1 MLNDL
6 FKVIRSANHSSA
18 QQLLDIIR
26 NDATPEEIRIYIDE
40 TLAKLQGGE
49 NDTATKDTTNKLKD
63 IRRMVNLQGPSP
75 SFRRKVMDVHFLCD
89 TPPMRVP
96 AKPWTTVT
104 DDDEI
109 VSHLV
114 SLYFTWDYPFYAFLD
129 SEVFVKHMAIGDI
142 HSEFCTPFLVNAL
155 LANACVCFFLSFFFF
170 GHQSLDVVKADI
182 DMDSIIR
189 NFLKRMQ
196 FLATS

>member
-18 QQLLDIIR
+18 QRLLEIIR
-26 NDATPEEIRIYIDE
+26 SDATPEEIRNYIDE
-40 TLAKLQGGE
+40 TLAQLQLSRDEKG
-49 NDTATKDTTNKLKD
+49 TKEATNKLRD

-89 TPPMRVP
+89 SPPFRVP

-129 SEVFVKHMAIGDI
+129 SEVFIKHMTVGDI
-142 HSEFCTPFLVNAL
+142 DTEFCTPFLVNAL
-155 LANACVCFFLSFFFF
+155 LANACVSGKEKLCEKRV
-170 GHQSLDVVKADI
+170 SLI
-182 DMDSIIR
+182 LTRNSTIR
-189 NFLKRMQ
+189 NSPRPMQ
-196 FLATS
+196 CLEMS

>member
-1 MLNDL
+1 VAAKRTAEELNYHRDMLNDL

-18 QQLLDIIR
+18 QRLLEIIR
-26 NDATPEEIRIYIDE
+26 SDATPEEIRNYIDE
-40 TLAKLQGGE
+40 TLAQLQLSRDEKG
-49 NDTATKDTTNKLKD
+49 TKEATNKLRD

-89 TPPMRVP
+89 SPPFRVP
-96 AKPWTTVT
+96 AKPWTNVT

-129 SEVFVKHMAIGDI
+129 SEVFIKHMAVGDI
-142 HSEFCTPFLVNAL
+142 DTEFCTPFLVNAL
-155 LANACVCFFLSFFFF
+155 LANACVSGKEKLCER
-170 GHQSLDVVKADI
+170 QI
-182 DMDSIIR
+182 
-189 NFLKRMQ
+189 
-196 FLATS
+196 